1 MQHKFSPQ
9 PRHNSTGEA
18 SPLAADEGRTE
29 RSNYNRHLLFRHVN
43 SKTYCLIVKMQF
55 QNYHNIMSLH
65 TDHIPYV
72 SASWLIR
79 RKHAF
84 HGC

>member
-1 MQHKFSPQ
+1 MHKFSPRS
-9 PRHNSTGEA
+9 RHNSTGEA
-18 SPLAADEGRTE
+18 SPLAADEGSTE
-29 RSNYNRHLLFRHVN
+29 RSNSTRHLLVRHVN
-43 SKTYCLIVKMQF
+43 SKIYCLIVRTQF

-72 SASWLIR
+72 SASRLIR
-79 RKHAF
+79 RKRAF